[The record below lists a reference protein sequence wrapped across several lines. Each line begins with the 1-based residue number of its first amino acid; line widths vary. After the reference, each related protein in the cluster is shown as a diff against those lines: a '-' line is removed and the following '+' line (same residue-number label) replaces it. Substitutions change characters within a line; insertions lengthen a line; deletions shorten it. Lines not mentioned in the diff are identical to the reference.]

1 LSHALLDKPDS
12 GTRNSGFA
20 KALGLFS
27 KAPYSHVM
35 LGAMST
41 IFRLPITV
49 PSSAI
54 DRLGHVNNVVY
65 VQWMQD
71 AAVSH
76 SNHVGCTRLT
86 QEAGA
91 SWVARTHQ
99 IEYLRPAF
107 AGEEIHVLTWV
118 GDFRKVR
125 STRKYK
131 FVRTSD
137 EVVLATAATDW
148 VYVNLETG
156 KPLSIPASIQEL
168 FTVVGARGDAE
179 GTERGIA
186 AKPGELA

>member
-1 LSHALLDKPDS
+1 MLIFSSPVEASRLEPLILRWGRMVGRVLFLSHLLLDHPS
-12 GTRNSGFA
+12 PGTLTRKKS
-20 KALGLFS
+20 
-27 KAPYSHVM
+27 
-35 LGAMST
+35 LGAMSS
-41 IFRLPITV
+41 IYRLPITV

-76 SNHVGCTRLT
+76 SNFVGCT
-86 QEAGA
+86 QKSQDSGA

-107 AGEEIHVLTWV
+107 AGEEIYVLTWV

-137 EVVLATAATDW
+137 EAVLATAATDW

-156 KPLSIPASIQEL
+156 KPISIPAAIQEL
-168 FTVVGARGDAE
+168 FTVVVD
-179 GTERGIA
+179 
-186 AKPGELA
+186 

>member
-1 LSHALLDKPDS
+1 
-12 GTRNSGFA
+12 
-20 KALGLFS
+20 
-27 KAPYSHVM
+27 
-35 LGAMST
+35 MSA
-41 IFRLPITV
+41 IYRLPITV

-76 SNHVGCTRLT
+76 SNHVGCTQRS
-86 QEAGA
+86 QDAGA

-118 GDFRKVR
+118 ADFRKVR

-131 FVRTSD
+131 FVRASD
-137 EVVLATAATDW
+137 EAVLATAATDW
-148 VYVNLETG
+148 VYVNRQTG
-156 KPLSIPASIQEL
+156 KPLSIPAEIQAL
-168 FTVVGARGDAE
+168 FTPLPDNTLDV
-179 GTERGIA
+179 
-186 AKPGELA
+186 

>member
-1 LSHALLDKPDS
+1 
-12 GTRNSGFA
+12 
-20 KALGLFS
+20 
-27 KAPYSHVM
+27 
-35 LGAMST
+35 MSA
-41 IFRLPITV
+41 IYRFPITV

-76 SNHVGCTRLT
+76 SNHVGCT
-86 QEAGA
+86 QMSQDAGA

-125 STRKYK
+125 STRKYQ

-156 KPLSIPASIQEL
+156 KPISIPAAIQEL
-168 FTVVGARGDAE
+168 FTVVAE
-179 GTERGIA
+179 
-186 AKPGELA
+186 

>member
-1 LSHALLDKPDS
+1 
-12 GTRNSGFA
+12 
-20 KALGLFS
+20 
-27 KAPYSHVM
+27 
-35 LGAMST
+35 MSA
-41 IFRLPITV
+41 IYRYPITV

-76 SNHVGCTRLT
+76 ATHIGCTRLT

-118 GDFRKVR
+118 ADFRKVR

-131 FVRTSD
+131 FVRALD
-137 EVVLATAATDW
+137 DAVLATAATDW
-148 VYVNLETG
+148 VYVNLATG
-156 KPLSIPASIQEL
+156 KPLSIPASIQAL
-168 FTVVGARGDAE
+168 FTPLPE
-179 GTERGIA
+179 SI
-186 AKPGELA
+186 